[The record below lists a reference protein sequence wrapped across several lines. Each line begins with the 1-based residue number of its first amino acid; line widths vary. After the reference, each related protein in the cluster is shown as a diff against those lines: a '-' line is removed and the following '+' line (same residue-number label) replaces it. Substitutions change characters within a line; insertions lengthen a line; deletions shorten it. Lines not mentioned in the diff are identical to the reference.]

1 MNHYQTLGIKQEAS
15 EDEIKKAFRKLSLQ
29 YHPDRPDGDEA
40 KFKAIA
46 EAYSVLSDS
55 QKRKQY
61 DQQTFSYFNQAFE
74 DLFAEA
80 FGGFRSSNFESKFA
94 SPIIPLDIVVPV
106 ELTLEELIKGTQKQK
121 SFSRLTQ
128 CEPCRGQGV
137 QTMYCTSCQG
147 FGYTSVTGSK
157 FSRICSY
164 CKGVGKL
171 GDSDKDCLLCNKKGY
186 TEQVINQVF
195 NIAPGS
201 GTLGK
206 TITLTLK
213 GLGNQVGSKR
223 GNLNLQVN
231 VSYDSKRYEQHGYD
245 ITYRHPISYVDLLLG
260 GKQQINLPDSTRV
273 VVTIPECTGYSKTQ
287 RIKNKGI
294 PHTRG
299 HGDFLISFDVLF
311 PKSLTQEQKQL
322 LQQLKDLDQ

>member
-1 MNHYQTLGIKQEAS
+1 MNHYETLGIKQEAS
-15 EDEIKKAFRKLSLQ
+15 EEEIKKAFRKLSLQ

-40 KFKAIA
+40 KFKTIS
-46 EAYSVLSDS
+46 EAYSILSDS

-80 FGGFRSSNFESKFA
+80 FGGFRASTFT
-94 SPIIPLDIVVPV
+94 SPIIPLDITFPI
-106 ELTLEELIKGTQKQK
+106 ELTLEELIKGAQKQK

-128 CEPCRGQGV
+128 CEPCRGQGI
-137 QTMYCTSCQG
+137 QTMYCTVCKG
-147 FGYTSVTGSK
+147 AGHTSVAGSK
-157 FSRICSY
+157 FTRICSH

-186 TEQVINQVF
+186 TEQVVNQVF

-201 GTLGK
+201 GSLGK
-206 TITLTLK
+206 IVTLTLK
-213 GLGNQVGSKR
+213 GLGNQVGPKR

-231 VSYDSKRYEQHGYD
+231 INYDSKRYEQHGYD
-245 ITYRHPISYVDLLLG
+245 ITYKYSISYLDLLLG
-260 GKQQINLPDSTRV
+260 GKPQISLPDSTV
-273 VVTIPECTGYSKTQ
+273 VVITIPECTSLSKTQ
-287 RIKNKGI
+287 RFKNKGI
-294 PHTRG
+294 PHARG
-299 HGDFLISFDVLF
+299 QGDFFISFDVQF

-322 LQQLKDLDQ
+322 LQNLKDLDQ